1 LQSDDSTPKGFEFP
15 CDFPI
20 KVMGVAK
27 KDFDLLV
34 VEIVMRH
41 IGDINEGAVAI
52 RPSRNGKYVSV
63 TVTFEAKDQV
73 QLDNLYR
80 ELSAHERILM
90 VL

>member
-1 LQSDDSTPKGFEFP
+1 LVNEPSNDTIFEFP

-20 KVMGVAK
+20 KVMGLASEN
-27 KDFDLLV
+27 FDAFV

-41 IGDINEGAVAI
+41 VGDIREGAIAL
-52 RPSRNGKYVSV
+52 RPSKNGKYVAV
-63 TVTFEAKDQV
+63 TITFEARDQL